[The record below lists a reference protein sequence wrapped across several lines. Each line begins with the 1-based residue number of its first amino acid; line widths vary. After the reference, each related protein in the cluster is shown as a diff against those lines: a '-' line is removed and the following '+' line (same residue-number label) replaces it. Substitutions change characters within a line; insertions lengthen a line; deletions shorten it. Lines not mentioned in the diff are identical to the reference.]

1 MLLLELEMDWFP
13 IGESDFGVGESNS
26 LWEKKLTLELEKATV
41 YEKKNEYEYSDGSD
55 EKDDK
60 IFVAFEIDSVPQ
72 RRPFLLSRD
81 MVYAK
86 PSDKE
91 VEAFQVSLFFN

>member
-1 MLLLELEMDWFP
+1 M
-13 IGESDFGVGESNS
+13 
-26 LWEKKLTLELEKATV
+26 TLKLEKATV
-41 YEKKNEYEYSDGSD
+41 YKEKNEHKYSDGSD

-81 MVYAK
+81 MVYAQ
-86 PSDKE
+86 PSDEE

>member
-1 MLLLELEMDWFP
+1 M
-13 IGESDFGVGESNS
+13 
-26 LWEKKLTLELEKATV
+26 TLELEKATV
-41 YEKKNEYEYSDGSD
+41 YKKKNEYEYSDGSD
-55 EKDDK
+55 EKYDK

-81 MVYAK
+81 MVYAQ